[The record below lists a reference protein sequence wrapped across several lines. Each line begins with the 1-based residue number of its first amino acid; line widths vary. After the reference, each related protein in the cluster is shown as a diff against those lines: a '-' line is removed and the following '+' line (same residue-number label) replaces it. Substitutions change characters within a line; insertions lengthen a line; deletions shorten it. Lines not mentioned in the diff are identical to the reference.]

1 MLDDEK
7 TYVKLDKDPT
17 PSYKKSWCAS
27 SLDLKIK
34 EK

>member
-17 PSYKKSWCAS
+17 QSYKKVGVHPHST
-27 SLDLKIK
+27 
-34 EK
+34 